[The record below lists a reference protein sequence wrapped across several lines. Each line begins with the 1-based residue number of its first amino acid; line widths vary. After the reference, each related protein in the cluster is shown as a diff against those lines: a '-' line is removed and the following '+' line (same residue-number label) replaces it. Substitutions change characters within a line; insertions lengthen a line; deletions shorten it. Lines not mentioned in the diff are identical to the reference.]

1 MLLFKGDNDDNNIE
15 LAIDIII
22 TKHNGEKSPL
32 TKSYLKSLKS
42 LAKSFINNRS
52 KKINNKI
59 TRKFNSKIMKMIH
72 KIIHK

>member
-52 KKINNKI
+52 TNR
-59 TRKFNSKIMKMIH
+59 T
-72 KIIHK
+72 

>member
-1 MLLFKGDNDDNNIE
+1 MIIILNLLLILLLILFMLLFKGDNDDNNIE
-15 LAIDIII
+15 LAIDIVI

-52 KKINNKI
+52 TNR
-59 TRKFNSKIMKMIH
+59 T
-72 KIIHK
+72 

>member
-15 LAIDIII
+15 LAIDIVI
-22 TKHNGEKSPL
+22 TKHNREKSPL

-52 KKINNKI
+52 TNR
-59 TRKFNSKIMKMIH
+59 T
-72 KIIHK
+72 